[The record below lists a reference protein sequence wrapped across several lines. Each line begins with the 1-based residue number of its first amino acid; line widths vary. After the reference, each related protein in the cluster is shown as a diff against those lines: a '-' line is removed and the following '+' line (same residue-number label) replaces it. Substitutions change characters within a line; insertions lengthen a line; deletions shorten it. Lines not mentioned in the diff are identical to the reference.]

1 MSVLDHTP
9 DVKPDRRRKDRGQP
23 DRRQQNRYV
32 WFLNATFDRI
42 DFHQTV
48 DRISDRAAGSPFKF
62 VVTPNV
68 DHLVRLQ
75 TEPDWV
81 RALYKQAWLTV
92 CDSRILELIAAISG
106 EKIAVT
112 PGSDLTRHL
121 LENSIDPNETV
132 TVIGA
137 DAQTIAAVKARYG
150 LQDVRWYEPPMGLR
164 HNLLAVEQC
173 AEFVSKNPARFVFFC
188 VGSPQQEMIA
198 RACLRRGD
206 CQGTGLC
213 VGASLDFLAGKVRR
227 APKWMQRNRLEW
239 LYRLL
244 SEPKRMWR
252 RYLVDGP
259 KIAFV
264 WWKWQA
270 ARAALRRV
278 ERLKAAGAYES
289 KRP

>member
-1 MSVLDHTP
+1 MSVTDQIP
-9 DVKPDRRRKDRGQP
+9 AAKPDRRNIDRIEP
-23 DRRQQNRYV
+23 DRRQQSRHL
-32 WFLNATFDRI
+32 WFLNATFDRV
-42 DFHQTV
+42 DFGQTTA
-48 DRISDRAAGSPFKF
+48 RIAERPAGSAFKF

-75 TEPDWV
+75 TESNWV
-81 RALYKQAWLTV
+81 RQLYAQAWLTV
-92 CDSRILELIAAISG
+92 CDSRILELIAFISG
-106 EKIAVT
+106 EKVDVT

-121 LENSIDPNETV
+121 FETVIDPDETI
-132 TVIGA
+132 TIIGA
-137 DAQTIAAVKARYG
+137 NAQTIEAITARYD
-150 LQDVRWYEPPMGLR
+150 LTDVRWYEPPMGLR

-173 AEFVSKNPARFVFFC
+173 AEFVSKNPARFSFIC

-198 RACLRRGD
+198 RSCLRRGD
-206 CQGTGLC
+206 CEGTGLC

-227 APKWMQRNRLEW
+227 APRWMQKTRLEW

-264 WWKWQA
+264 WWEWRKA
-270 ARAALRRV
+270 KV
-278 ERLKAAGAYES
+278 RLKRLEKLVRSGKFDS
-289 KRP
+289 Q

>member
-1 MSVLDHTP
+1 MSVIEHTP
-9 DVKPDRRRKDRGQP
+9 AKQADRRSKSRAEP

-42 DFHQTV
+42 GFQQTI
-48 DRISDRAAGSPFKF
+48 DRISERPAGSAFKF

-81 RALYKQAWLTV
+81 RRLYAQAWLTV
-92 CDSRILELIAAISG
+92 CDSRILELIAAVSG
-106 EKIAVT
+106 EKIEVT

-121 LENSIDPNETV
+121 FENTIDPAETV
-132 TVIGA
+132 TIIGA
-137 DAQTIAAVKARYG
+137 NAHTIKAVTERYG

-173 AEFVSKNPARFVFFC
+173 AEFVAKNPARFVFFC

-198 RACLRRGD
+198 RACQRRSD
-206 CQGTGLC
+206 CEGTGLC

-227 APKWMQRNRLEW
+227 APKWMQQTRLEW
-239 LYRLL
+239 LFRLL

-252 RYLVDGP
+252 RYLVEGP

-264 WWKWQA
+264 WWKWHT

-278 ERLKAAGAYES
+278 EKLESTGAYDG
-289 KRP
+289 KR

>member
-1 MSVLDHTP
+1 MSIT
-9 DVKPDRRRKDRGQP
+9 KPMAEKGQDRRKKSRGQT
-23 DRRQQNRYV
+23 DRRQQNRHV

-42 DFHQTV
+42 DFRQTV
-48 DRISDRAAGSPFKF
+48 ERISERPAGSAFKF

-81 RALYKQAWLTV
+81 RRLYAQAWLTV

-106 EKIAVT
+106 EKVNVT
-112 PGSDLTRHL
+112 PGSDLTKYL
-121 LENSIDPNETV
+121 FENVIKPDEPV

-137 DAQTIAAVKARYG
+137 NAQVIEAVTRRYG
-150 LQDVRWYEPPMGLR
+150 LQNVNWYEPPMGLR

-173 AEFVSKNPARFVFFC
+173 ADFVAKNPARFAFFC

-198 RACLRRGD
+198 RACLRRKD
-206 CQGTGLC
+206 CEGTGLC
-213 VGASLDFLAGKVRR
+213 VGASLDFLAGKVHR

-239 LYRLL
+239 LFRLL
-244 SEPKRMWR
+244 SEPKRMWQ

-264 WWKWQA
+264 WWKWQK
-270 ARAALRRV
+270 ARAALKRV
-278 ERLKAAGAYES
+278 EKLDKAGAYS
-289 KRP
+289 GRR